1 MIELMHQPY
10 LLKSNRMK
18 KITSIKTDKDYHQMM
33 IAVYELMNKGE
44 AQLTTS
50 EIEEL
55 QKMTLLAE
63 KYENEVMGLK
73 PVKQPKSLAEMIELF
88 MFENKLTQAKL
99 ADKIGIGTSKLS
111 QILTGK
117 RQPDVSFLKAIYRN
131 LHLDPKF
138 ILDHV

>member
-1 MIELMHQPY
+1 MIELMHQRY

-18 KITSIKTDKDYHQMM
+18 NITSIKTDKDYHQMM

-44 AQLTTS
+44 AQLTIS

-73 PVKQPKSLAEMIELF
+73 PVK
-88 MFENKLTQAKL
+88 
-99 ADKIGIGTSKLS
+99 
-111 QILTGK
+111 
-117 RQPDVSFLKAIYRN
+117 
-131 LHLDPKF
+131 
-138 ILDHV
+138 

>member
-1 MIELMHQPY
+1 MIELMHQSY
-10 LLKSNRMK
+10 LSKINKMK
-18 KITSIKTDKDYHQMM
+18 NITSIKTDKDYHQMM

-73 PVKQPKSLAEMIELF
+73 PVK
-88 MFENKLTQAKL
+88 
-99 ADKIGIGTSKLS
+99 
-111 QILTGK
+111 
-117 RQPDVSFLKAIYRN
+117 
-131 LHLDPKF
+131 
-138 ILDHV
+138 

>member
-1 MIELMHQPY
+1 
-10 LLKSNRMK
+10 MK

>member
-1 MIELMHQPY
+1 
-10 LLKSNRMK
+10 
-18 KITSIKTDKDYHQMM
+18 
-33 IAVYELMNKGE
+33 
-44 AQLTTS
+44 
-50 EIEEL
+50 
-55 QKMTLLAE
+55 
-63 KYENEVMGLK
+63 
-73 PVKQPKSLAEMIELF
+73 MIELF
-88 MFENKLTQAKL
+88 MFENKLSQAKL

>member
-1 MIELMHQPY
+1 
-10 LLKSNRMK
+10 MK
-18 KITSIKTDKDYHQMM
+18 NITSIKTDKDYHQMM

>member
-1 MIELMHQPY
+1 
-10 LLKSNRMK
+10 MK
-18 KITSIKTDKDYHQMM
+18 NITSIKTDKDYHQMM

-117 RQPDVSFLKAIYRN
+117 RQPDVSFLKAIYKN
-131 LHLDPKF
+131 LYLDPKF

>member
-1 MIELMHQPY
+1 
-10 LLKSNRMK
+10 MK
-18 KITSIKTDKDYHQMM
+18 NITSIKTDKDYHQMM

-88 MFENKLTQAKL
+88 MFENKLSQAKL